1 MQIGPYVEALQHD
14 LANVA
19 AVSDPEAAETI
30 RRVAA
35 ALESSVR
42 LRFLHAVTEAA
53 NELTSQLPNGH
64 VEVRLQGGDPA
75 LVFVEET
82 AAVAPPEEGF
92 ALTARITLRLPETLK
107 ASVEAAAAREGVSVN
122 SWLIHAIGRHLEMRP
137 RRSGRLTGFAR
148 S

>member
-1 MQIGPYVEALQHD
+1 MQIAPYVDALQHD
-14 LANVA
+14 LAAVA
-19 AVSDPEAAETI
+19 AVSDQESAETI

-53 NELTSQLPNGH
+53 NELTSPLPNGH
-64 VEVRLQGGDPA
+64 VEVRLADGDPT
-75 LVFVEET
+75 LLFVEE
-82 AAVAPPEEGF
+82 APVVAPAPED
-92 ALTARITLRLPETLK
+92 ALSARITLRLPETLK
-107 ASVEAAAAREGVSVN
+107 ASAEAAAARAGVSVN
-122 SWLIHAIGRHLEMRP
+122 CWLIHAISRHLESRP

>member
-1 MQIGPYVEALQHD
+1 MQIGPYVDALQHD
-14 LANVA
+14 LAAVA

-64 VEVRLQGGDPA
+64 VEVRLQDGDPVV
-75 LVFVEET
+75 VFVEE
-82 AAVAPPEEGF
+82 AAAATPAPED
-92 ALTARITLRLPETLK
+92 ALSARITLRLPEALK

-122 SWLIHAIGRHLEMRP
+122 SWLIHAISRHLESRP

>member
-19 AVSDPEAAETI
+19 AVSDPEAAEII

-64 VEVRLQGGDPA
+64 VEVRLQDGDPV

-82 AAVAPPEEGF
+82 AAVTPAPED
-92 ALTARITLRLPETLK
+92 ALSARITLRLPETLK

-122 SWLIHAIGRHLEMRP
+122 SWLIHAIGRHLETRP